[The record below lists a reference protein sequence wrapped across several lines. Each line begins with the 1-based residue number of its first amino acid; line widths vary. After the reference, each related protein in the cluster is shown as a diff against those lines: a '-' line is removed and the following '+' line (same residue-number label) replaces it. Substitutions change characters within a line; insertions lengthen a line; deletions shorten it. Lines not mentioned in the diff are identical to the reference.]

1 MPTVL
6 EQMRLGWG
14 NPDNPD
20 YYRDHIKVFT
30 AVGVEMR
37 VRAELVPIF
46 KACMLLMDR
55 KYDLDRG
62 VRDDWSYAN
71 RDIRGYP
78 GVKSYHSWG
87 LAIDLNALRN
97 VMGSSDFQFNRAY
110 ANRVAEACSLTWGG
124 SWQSR
129 PDAMHFEFRGC
140 RASVA
145 AAKRKLKLR
154 HPLVWR
160 KANR

>member
-6 EQMRLGWG
+6 EQQKLGWG

-20 YYRDHIKVFT
+20 YLNDHIATVK
-30 AVGVEMR
+30 AVGLTLR
-37 VRAELVPIF
+37 VRKELAPIF

-55 KYDLDRG
+55 RYDLDKG
-62 VRDDWSYAN
+62 VLDDWSYAN

-78 GVKSYHSWG
+78 GVKSYHAWG
-87 LAIDLNALRN
+87 LAIDLNATQN
-97 VMGSSDFQFNRAY
+97 VMGADHFQFDKRY
-110 ANRVAEACSLTWGG
+110 ATRVANACSLTWGG
-124 SWQSR
+124 AWTSR
-129 PDAMHFEFRGC
+129 PDAMHFEYRGS

-145 AAKRKLKLR
+145 AARRRLKLR

-160 KANR
+160 KANH